1 MAVLQKG
8 VGKAYAD
15 SGDPRGIMVLFFM
28 GILIVFVGFVVL
40 IAAAILPRSSSGS
53 FSGFIFIG
61 PIPIIIGAGP
71 ETPWLTV
78 IAIILAVIGIA
89 TFLIMRRQIGRQN
102 IQG

>member
-8 VGKAYAD
+8 VGKAYAG
-15 SGDPRGIMVLFFM
+15 SGDPHGILVLFFM
-28 GILIVFVGFVVL
+28 GILIVFVGFTVL
-40 IAAAILPRSSSGS
+40 IAAAILSGSSSGS
-53 FSGFIFIG
+53 FGGFIFIG

-71 ETPWLTV
+71 EAPWLTV

-89 TFLIMRRQIGRQN
+89 AFLIMRRQIGRQN